1 MEYVR
6 IPRNRV
12 AVLIGRGG
20 EVRKEIEGRLQVRL
34 NIDAE
39 EGVVTVENQGEDV
52 LAEWKARDIIRAVGK
67 GINPNKAM
75 LLCSDEYALDIIEL
89 EDLVGR
95 SKKALLRQKGRIIG
109 RQGKTREYIEEM
121 TRASLSVFGKGVA
134 IVGTLD
140 EVQVAREAVIMLA
153 SGMPHSV
160 VYKFL
165 QRKVQELKEKRIS
178 LWR

>member
-6 IPRNRV
+6 IPMDRV
-12 AVLIGRGG
+12 GVLIGKGG
-20 EVRKEIEGRLQVRL
+20 EVRKEIEDRLKVKL

-39 EGVVTVENQGEDV
+39 EGIVTAENQGEDV
-52 LAEWKARDIIRAVGK
+52 LAEWKARDVIRAIGK
-67 GINPNKAM
+67 GLNPSKAM
-75 LLCSDEYALDIIEL
+75 KLCSDDYALEIIEL
-89 EDLVGR
+89 EDFVGR

-109 RQGKTREYIEEM
+109 RQGKTRKYIEDM
-121 TRASLSVFGKGVA
+121 TKASISVFGKGAA

-140 EVQVAREAVIMLA
+140 EVQVAREAIVMLA
-153 SGMPHSV
+153 RGMPHSV

-165 QRKVQELKEKRIS
+165 QRKARELKEKRLS

>member
-6 IPRNRV
+6 IPMNRV
-12 AVLIGRGG
+12 AVLIGKSG
-20 EVRKEIEGRLQVRL
+20 EVRKEIEDRLKVKL
-34 NIDAE
+34 DIDAE
-39 EGVVTVENQGEDV
+39 EGIVTIENQGEDV
-52 LAEWKARDIIRAVGK
+52 LAEWKARDIVRAVGK

-75 LLCSDEYALDIIEL
+75 RLCSDDYALEIIEL
-89 EDLVGR
+89 EDFVGR

-109 RQGKTREYIEEM
+109 RQGKTRRYVEDM
-121 TRASLSVFGKGVA
+121 TRASISVFGKGVA

-140 EVQVAREAVIMLA
+140 EVQVVREAIVMLA
-153 SGMPHSV
+153 RGIPHSV